1 MSTSPVQ
8 ANTRQPSPPDRPKSD
23 RLSRSQALLIT
34 AGLAGF
40 IGLSSGI
47 IMRFSLSN
55 SSSARFLSPLQTF
68 PDLPDWA
75 PELPQGTA
83 DSHYLPG
90 GGFTETGASGSA
102 AFDSSVP
109 RSQSFDAD
117 ETAEPSPTDDVYSEA
132 ESYSP
137 DTSSDS
143 GYSQE
148 TTQDSYGEEPPAEEV
163 PVEESYAEPYPEQAP
178 VEEPYTEP
186 YPEEPYIEDDNSSE
200 NYPETEA
207 PIADESADYENGQ
220 Y

>member
-1 MSTSPVQ
+1 MSTSPFQ
-8 ANTRQPSPPDRPKSD
+8 AKTRPPSPPDQPKPE

-90 GGFTETGASGSA
+90 GGPSDAEPSDAA
-102 AFDSSVP
+102 AFDSAAEKT
-109 RSQSFDAD
+109 RSLNAD
-117 ETAEPSPTDDVYSEA
+117 ETIEPAPTDTRAYSEA
-132 ESYSP
+132 ESSNL
-137 DTSSDS
+137 DAGSDS
-143 GYSQE
+143 SYSQE
-148 TTQDSYGEEPPAEEV
+148 TYVEESPVEEPPAA
-163 PVEESYAEPYPEQAP
+163 ESYAEPYL
-178 VEEPYTEP
+178 EEPYIEP
-186 YPEEPYIEDDNSSE
+186 EAESYPEEPYVEDGYSSE
-200 NYPETEA
+200 SYPETEA
-207 PIADESADYENGQ
+207 STDSEGTDYENGQ